1 MGAVLAAVARQGAE
15 ISSVTFNSFKSPN
28 YYEQA
33 RDAAATNALHK
44 AQLYAKSLGVTLGA
58 LLAMREGGGYSAENM
73 EFPPV
78 DGEADLMVMDVPVA
92 PGVLEFTVNVSAK
105 WEVSEPIS

>member
-1 MGAVLAAVARQGAE
+1 
-15 ISSVTFNSFKSPN
+15 
-28 YYEQA
+28 
-33 RDAAATNALHK
+33 
-44 AQLYAKSLGVTLGA
+44 
-58 LLAMREGGGYSAENM
+58 MREGGGYSAENM

-105 WEVSEPIS
+105 WEVSESTP